1 MNQTTP
7 KFAMLY
13 RLHGLVVLINLIALI
28 ADILRERYT
37 NSAIEFISIV
47 LISLA
52 WRYLHVKKNL
62 SKSAYI
68 FLAITLSA
76 LLSHIYFNQFA
87 TMALLFILLLPLSTL
102 LFIPFKHSVWISCV
116 ILGAMS
122 ALLYYE
128 ALQNPQNPLVQN
140 PQALITLAYTTAV
153 IYAFG
158 ILYHLSIIKT
168 VRDLDKADQQKALLL
183 GEVHHRVKN
192 NLNVIASIIGLQA
205 NQLESKPKEELLK
218 AKGRVESIS
227 MVHEMLYKY
236 DDFAQIEVEAY
247 MQRLCKLVIN
257 LYEKKIQ
264 TSVASQV
271 KTLPLEIM
279 VQLGMI
285 TNELLTNSLKHAFS
299 SEDGKITIQITKDER
314 FCYFEYTDNGIG
326 IDNCEPTDS
335 SIGLKLVR
343 LATKQLGGKLD
354 CVCENGTKYTIRFAY
369 EKS

>member
-1 MNQTTP
+1 
-7 KFAMLY
+7 MLY
-13 RLHGLVVLINLIALI
+13 RLHGLVALINLIALI
-28 ADILRERYT
+28 ADTLRERYI
-37 NSAIEFISIV
+37 NSIIEFITI
-47 LISLA
+47 LFICLA

-62 SKSAYI
+62 PRSAYI
-68 FLAITLSA
+68 FLIITSFA
-76 LLSHIYFNQFA
+76 LLAHIYFNQFA

-102 LFIPFKHSVWISCV
+102 LFIPFKHSVWISFA

-128 ALQNPQNPLVQN
+128 SLHNPQNPLTQN
-140 PQALITLAYTTAV
+140 HQALITLAYTTAV

-168 VRDLDKADQQKALLL
+168 VHDLDKADRQKALLL

-205 NQLESKPKEELLK
+205 NQLESQAKDELNK

-227 MVHEMLYKY
+227 MVHEMLYKC
-236 DDFAQIEVEAY
+236 DDFAQIEVQAY
-247 MQRLCKLVIN
+247 MQRLCDLVIN
-257 LYEKKIQ
+257 LYEKDIQ
-264 TSVASQV
+264 TTISSQV

-285 TNELLTNSLKHAFS
+285 ANELLTNSLKHAFS
-299 SEDGKITIQITKDER
+299 SEDGKITIQITKDEQ
-314 FCYFEYTDNGIG
+314 FCHFEYTDNGIG
-326 IDNCEPTDS
+326 IDNCKPTDS

-354 CVCENGTKYTIRFAY
+354 CVCKNGTKYTIRFPY